1 MAKVVVKDLH
11 KSYGDNEVLKGL
23 NLEVQDNE
31 VVCMIGPSGSGKSTF
46 LRCLNDLEVPTKG
59 QIVISGYDLSDK
71 GTNINL
77 VRENIGMVFQHFNLF
92 PHLTVLQNITLAPIQ
107 LKKASKEAAEKT
119 ARDLLDTVGLGDK
132 RMQCPN
138 PYLGGKSNGSQLPAR
153 WL

>member
-1 MAKVVVKDLH
+1 MAKVIVKDLH

-46 LRCLNDLEVPTKG
+46 LRCLNDLEVPTQG
-59 QIVISGYDLSDK
+59 QVVISGYDLSDK

-92 PHLTVLQNITLAPIQ
+92 PHLSVLQNITLAPTQ
-107 LKKASKEAAEKT
+107 LKRKVNRKL
-119 ARDLLDTVGLGDK
+119 RK
-132 RMQCPN
+132 RRVTYLPRSACPIRRM
-138 PYLGGKSNGSQLPAR
+138 PCLSPCLVGKSSGWPSLER
-153 WL
+153 